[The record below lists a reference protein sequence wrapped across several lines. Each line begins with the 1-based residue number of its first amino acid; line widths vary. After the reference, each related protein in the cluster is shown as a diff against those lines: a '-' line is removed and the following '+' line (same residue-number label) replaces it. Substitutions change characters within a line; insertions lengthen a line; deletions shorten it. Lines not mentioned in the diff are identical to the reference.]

1 MVVFVEV
8 GLKLLMEVVG
18 GLSTA
23 LLAHG
28 DKVLA
33 EDGAI
38 AVDDDKGKRR
48 GFLGIGVSVSM
59 TIRGREDVAQSNLT
73 AADLR
78 LFNSRSDMRCSFSQ
92 IMALRFSRSHSAHFS
107 R

>member
-1 MVVFVEV
+1 MEV

-18 GLSTA
+18 GLSAA
-23 LLAHG
+23 LLAQG

-48 GFLGIGVSVSM
+48 GFLGSVSVIM
-59 TIRGREDVAQSNLT
+59 TIRGREDVAQSKLT